1 MLSKWI
7 SKYDPNGERLTFIY
21 LIPNTEQYN
30 PKAEPCKMD
39 NFILCLQKY
48 LISKDKD

>member
-21 LIPNTEQYN
+21 HIPNTELN
-30 PKAEPCKMD
+30 NTEVEACIMD